1 MVAQSAVTLAR
12 QALETIFWL
21 AAPILV
27 VAIVV
32 GLVISVLQVMT
43 SIQDT
48 TISTVPRLA
57 SVGLIILILMPWLMR
72 KLVMY
77 TAQLLGDF
85 RPYLG

>member
-1 MVAQSAVTLAR
+1 MVSQSAVTLAR
-12 QALETIFWL
+12 QALATTFWL

-32 GLVISVLQVMT
+32 GLVISVLQTMT

-57 SVGLIILILMPWLMR
+57 SVGLIILILMPWLIR

-77 TAQLLGDF
+77 TTQLLGDF

>member
-1 MVAQSAVTLAR
+1 MLAQSAIMLAR
-12 QALETIFWL
+12 QALEITFWL
-21 AAPILV
+21 TAPILV

-57 SVGLIILILMPWLMR
+57 SVGLIILILMPWLIR
-72 KLVMY
+72 KLVIY

>member
-1 MVAQSAVTLAR
+1 MFAQSAVTLAR
-12 QALETIFWL
+12 QTLEITLWL
-21 AAPILV
+21 TAPVLL

-57 SVGLIILILMPWLMR
+57 SVALVIFILMPWFIR

-77 TAQLLGDF
+77 TAQLLSDF

>member
-1 MVAQSAVTLAR
+1 MIAQSAVTLAR
-12 QALETIFWL
+12 QALVTTFWL
-21 AAPILV
+21 AAPILA

-32 GLVISVLQVMT
+32 GLVISVLQTMT

-57 SVGLIILILMPWLMR
+57 SVGLIILILMPWLVR

>member
-12 QALETIFWL
+12 QALATTFWL
-21 AAPILV
+21 AAPILA

-32 GLVISVLQVMT
+32 GLVISVLQTMT

-48 TISTVPRLA
+48 TVSTVPRLA
-57 SVGLIILILMPWLMR
+57 SVGLIVIILMPWLIR

>member
-1 MVAQSAVTLAR
+1 MFAQSAVTLAR
-12 QALETIFWL
+12 QALETTFWL

-57 SVGLIILILMPWLMR
+57 SVALIIFILMPWLMR

>member
-1 MVAQSAVTLAR
+1 MLAQNAITLAR
-12 QALETIFWL
+12 QALGITLTL

-57 SVGLIILILMPWLMR
+57 SVALVVLILMPWLMR

-77 TAQLLGDF
+77 ASQILGDF

>member
-1 MVAQSAVTLAR
+1 MIAQSAVTLAR
-12 QALETIFWL
+12 QALVTTFWL
-21 AAPILV
+21 AAPILA

-32 GLVISVLQVMT
+32 GLVISVLQTMT

-57 SVGLIILILMPWLMR
+57 SVGLIILILMPWLVR

-77 TAQLLGDF
+77 TAQLLGDL

>member
-1 MVAQSAVTLAR
+1 MLTQSAVTLAR
-12 QALETIFWL
+12 QALATTFWL

-27 VAIVV
+27 VAIAV
-32 GLVISVLQVMT
+32 GLVISILQVMT

-48 TISTVPRLA
+48 AISTVPRLA
-57 SVGLIILILMPWLMR
+57 AVGLVIVILMPWFVR